1 MRRPFIFPIRLPG
14 KIALRISLL
23 SWLVTLVA
31 LAIFAAAIIP
41 QQKKDLLEA
50 LESKAQGISSSLQDV
65 TAGAA
70 VSEDYSSVVDQC
82 IQVLAG
88 DQAIDYL
95 VVTRND
101 GVSVIVERGSWRTE
115 KLGPFWRPSVR
126 AIASGIQVV
135 PVFGRRVFHF
145 SRPFD
150 YSAIHW
156 GWIHVGL
163 SLSSY
168 DRNVTRVYLRTAF
181 LTILCI
187 VMSLVAS
194 VWYAQHL
201 VKPILG
207 LQSVV
212 RQVTRGDLTARAIA
226 QGQDEIGSLAGAF
239 NAMADSILQRNRI
252 LESIRF
258 AGQQFL
264 TTADWRAALPETLS
278 RLGTAIGASR
288 GGVFENRTL
297 PDGTGRTILYYSW
310 DSPEIAEPTSADYL
324 QRLRTEGLDLGALA
338 EELRRGEIVHLDY
351 QRRKTVDGVEV
362 PGRPPVSIL
371 APIQVGKEWFG
382 FVGFDDCRKP
392 REWSEAELDG
402 LKTAAGMLGATITR
416 QRAQQAVLEAKD
428 LLEQRVLQRTREL
441 QDQVDAKELARA
453 QLAEAQQRLMELS
466 RASGMA
472 EVATGV
478 LHNVGNVLNS
488 VNVAADLAESRVREL
503 RIPQLIGA
511 VEMLT
516 AHQSDL
522 AGFLG
527 TDPAGQRVLP
537 YLEKLGRHF
546 AEERSRVLQ
555 EVRLVRDR
563 VDHIKQIVSTQQ
575 NYAKVC
581 GLVEDISLPQLVED
595 SFRLAQA
602 GFQRHKIRLERE
614 YEELPPIAAE
624 KHKILRILLNLLQ
637 NAKEAIKA
645 ADPPDRVVLIRIRR
659 AGGARVR
666 IEVVDSG
673 VGLPRESLTRIFAHG
688 FTTKRDGHGFGLHSG
703 ALAANQMGG
712 ALWAESD
719 GPGHGSTFILEL
731 PLAPNKIR
739 PKGVT

>member
-95 VVTRND
+95 VVTKND

-226 QGQDEIGSLAGAF
+226 QGQDEIGSLASAF
-239 NAMADSILQRNRI
+239 NAMADSIL
-252 LESIRF
+252 
-258 AGQQFL
+258 
-264 TTADWRAALPETLS
+264 
-278 RLGTAIGASR
+278 
-288 GGVFENRTL
+288 
-297 PDGTGRTILYYSW
+297 
-310 DSPEIAEPTSADYL
+310 
-324 QRLRTEGLDLGALA
+324 
-338 EELRRGEIVHLDY
+338 
-351 QRRKTVDGVEV
+351 
-362 PGRPPVSIL
+362 
-371 APIQVGKEWFG
+371 
-382 FVGFDDCRKP
+382 
-392 REWSEAELDG
+392 
-402 LKTAAGMLGATITR
+402 
-416 QRAQQAVLEAKD
+416 
-428 LLEQRVLQRTREL
+428 
-441 QDQVDAKELARA
+441 
-453 QLAEAQQRLMELS
+453 
-466 RASGMA
+466 
-472 EVATGV
+472 
-478 LHNVGNVLNS
+478 
-488 VNVAADLAESRVREL
+488 
-503 RIPQLIGA
+503 
-511 VEMLT
+511 
-516 AHQSDL
+516 
-522 AGFLG
+522 
-527 TDPAGQRVLP
+527 
-537 YLEKLGRHF
+537 
-546 AEERSRVLQ
+546 
-555 EVRLVRDR
+555 
-563 VDHIKQIVSTQQ
+563 
-575 NYAKVC
+575 
-581 GLVEDISLPQLVED
+581 
-595 SFRLAQA
+595 
-602 GFQRHKIRLERE
+602 
-614 YEELPPIAAE
+614 
-624 KHKILRILLNLLQ
+624 
-637 NAKEAIKA
+637 
-645 ADPPDRVVLIRIRR
+645 
-659 AGGARVR
+659 
-666 IEVVDSG
+666 
-673 VGLPRESLTRIFAHG
+673 
-688 FTTKRDGHGFGLHSG
+688 
-703 ALAANQMGG
+703 
-712 ALWAESD
+712 
-719 GPGHGSTFILEL
+719 
-731 PLAPNKIR
+731 
-739 PKGVT
+739 